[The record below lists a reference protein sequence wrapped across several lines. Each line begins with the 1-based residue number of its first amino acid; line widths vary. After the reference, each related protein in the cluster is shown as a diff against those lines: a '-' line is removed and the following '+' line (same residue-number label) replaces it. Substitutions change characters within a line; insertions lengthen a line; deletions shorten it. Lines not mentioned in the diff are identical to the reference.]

1 MKKVIAAFVALA
13 AFATGPALA
22 DKGFSAGASIGYSN
36 VSFEEEGASIDL
48 TGTGYK
54 VFGTYMFNDN
64 FGIEGGW
71 LSLGEPSDTVAGFDV
86 ELDGDGFDV
95 FAVGALPVSDTFDLF
110 AKAGVL
116 AWDATLSVDGFEDS
130 SESGEDLALGIGGRF
145 SGASGFGVRAEYEWF
160 DLADADSVWMIS
172 LGFEYAFK

>member
-36 VSFEEEGASIDL
+36 VGIDEDGVGVDL

-71 LSLGEPSDTVAGFDV
+71 LSLGEPSDTVGGFDLEV
-86 ELDGDGFDV
+86 DADGFDV
-95 FAVGALPVSDTFDLF
+95 FAVGAMPVSDTFDLF
-110 AKAGVL
+110 AKAGVF
-116 AWDATLSVDGFEDS
+116 AWDAT
-130 SESGEDLALGIGGRF
+130 
-145 SGASGFGVRAEYEWF
+145 AS
-160 DLADADSVWMIS
+160 
-172 LGFEYAFK
+172 